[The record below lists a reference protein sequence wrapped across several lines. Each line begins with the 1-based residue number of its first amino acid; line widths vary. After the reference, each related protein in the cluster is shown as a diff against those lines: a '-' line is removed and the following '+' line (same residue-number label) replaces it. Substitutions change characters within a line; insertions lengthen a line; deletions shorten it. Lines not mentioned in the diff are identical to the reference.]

1 MDFLFQFTKPFEKDL
16 RKLGPENQKRAA
28 HGREARTCVHQGSGQ
43 QLFSVRTDGSNL
55 RQLTDLN
62 DFIMYPT
69 WSPDGRQIAFE
80 VGMAYIAVIDADG
93 GEPRTVVNKRSWN
106 LSWSPDGTR
115 LAIAPVSEGIWVVN
129 LDGSGL
135 HQIAQEGTQPSWHR

>member
-1 MDFLFQFTKPFEKDL
+1 LVEGRDPSWSPDGTRIAFE
-16 RKLGPENQKRAA
+16 RQVNG
-28 HGREARTCVHQGSGQ
+28 GRP
-43 QLFSVRTDGSNL
+43 QLFTVDLDGSNL
-55 RQLTDLN
+55 RQLTDLQ

-80 VGMAYIAVIDADG
+80 VGMAYIAVIGVDG
-93 GEPRTVVNKRSWN
+93 GEPRTVVNRRSYN
-106 LSWSPDGTR
+106 TSWSPDGTQ
-115 LAIAPVSEGIWVVN
+115 LAIAPIKDGIWVVN